1 MILSINIRFNE
12 CWCSRGA
19 FWKIYMQATYARYS
33 KVTDIVTPET
43 VNKIRCIKLKNNYEV
58 NGYALLSN
66 TFESMILSK
75 IV

>member
-43 VNKIRCIKLKNNYEV
+43 VNKIRCIKLKI
-58 NGYALLSN
+58 
-66 TFESMILSK
+66 TTK
-75 IV
+75 